1 MTTKMVMVAVG
12 SKRAGAA
19 FTIVTTMVNVLEM
32 PSSKIMM
39 AMFTTLI
46 TQAVWQSVKRL
57 SMANNTSSLLMGCN
71 YVMAIVKT
79 VEVKSSTMMKMVS

>member
-1 MTTKMVMVAVG
+1 MVMVAVG
-12 SKRAGAA
+12 SKRVGAV
-19 FTIVTTMVNVLEM
+19 FIIVIMMVSVLEM
-32 PSSKIMM
+32 PLLKIMT

-57 SMANNTSSLLMGCN
+57 LTVNNISSSLMGCN
-71 YVMAIVKT
+71 CVMAIVKT